1 MTSFDDPLLIAATT
15 QELSHSKCTRLLDSA
30 GPQTAQLSRMGINSL
45 AMIPTEM
52 HPAGHCH
59 WSHFASKSAPHPHE
73 PEASVWME
81 MSNDES
87 GLLQRN
93 KLKPFQLL
101 RKECHQ
107 HKSDRNDA
115 FNLV

>member
-15 QELSHSKCTRLLDSA
+15 LELSHSKSTHLLDSA

-45 AMIPTEM
+45 AMIPTET
-52 HPAGHCH
+52 HPAGHR

-73 PEASVWME
+73 PEASVWIE

-87 GLLQRN
+87 ELLQRN
-93 KLKPFQLL
+93 K
-101 RKECHQ
+101 
-107 HKSDRNDA
+107 
-115 FNLV
+115 